1 MSDVL
6 GQIDR
11 PQADSFD
18 QTRKLYLVPLVFV
31 PRDVPEELTALIDSY
46 WQQVEGQLSNLQR
59 KLGPIK
65 RVYHEMAADEGE
77 HTLTFLEQSGQKSV
91 AVVKSLCEQGA
102 VLERTED
109 MDLLG
114 ENIDWGNCL
123 SVIMTPKVYE
133 FISSHYRDTLTAR
146 YAQIAARIDK
156 TLAADEAGVLLVRA
170 DHAIQFASGIQVF
183 YVSPPALD
191 EIQRWL
197 REKGARPEP
206 GTPEEKE

>member
-1 MSDVL
+1 MDDCL
-6 GQIDR
+6 GQIER
-11 PQADSFD
+11 PQVSSFN
-18 QTRKLYLVPLVFV
+18 QTRKLYLVPLVFLPPEV
-31 PRDVPEELTALIDSY
+31 PPELGALVDKY
-46 WQQVEGQLSNLQR
+46 WRQVDQQLDNLQA
-59 KLGPIK
+59 KMGQVA
-65 RVYHEMAADEGE
+65 RVYHEMAAEEGE
-77 HTLTFLEQSGQKSV
+77 STLTFLEKSGQKS
-91 AVVKSLCEQGA
+91 AILVKKLLEQGA

-133 FISSHYRDTLTAR
+133 FISGHYRDTLAAR

-156 TLAADEAGVLLVRA
+156 TLPENETGVLLVRA

-191 EIQRWL
+191 EIGRWM
-197 REKGARPEP
+197 RENTPRPE
-206 GTPEEKE
+206 TRTTEEKQ